1 MKYYLKQGID
11 GFEFS
16 PVGRKEALRPG
27 YIIVDKLPQA
37 ILDQLPGGKN
47 YVEPPSK
54 VDLLEVR
61 LKALEDATKAG
72 P

>member
-16 PVGRKEALRPG
+16 PVGRKEAPRPG

-61 LKALEDATKAG
+61 LKALEDIMKAR